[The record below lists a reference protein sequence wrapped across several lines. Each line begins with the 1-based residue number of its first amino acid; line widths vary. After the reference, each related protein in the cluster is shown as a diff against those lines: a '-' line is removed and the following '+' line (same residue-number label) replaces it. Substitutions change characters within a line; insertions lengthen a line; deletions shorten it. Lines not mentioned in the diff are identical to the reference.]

1 MVDRIYE
8 LVTRARSSV
17 DITSLLPATGR
28 YRTALIH
35 ALVYLDNIG
44 ARPDVRMLYGTPG
57 DGHLFRVLELRSPI
71 GANELADA
79 VLRGVTVEII
89 KSHGTPS
96 TVTGYNMVSAEN
108 TFDALGRTIE
118 RRAGSFNPLRPKGHY
133 IPEVCERVHLT
144 ALRASE
150 PAIRPSLS
158 PLHGKFIM
166 VDDASFYVG
175 SHNIYP
181 SNLAEYGNIVFSS
194 AASSVMLQNYWLP
207 AWSHSLLGLV
217 PCRLPLLGG

>member
-71 GANELADA
+71 GAHELADA
-79 VLRGVTVEII
+79 VLRGVTVE
-89 KSHGTPS
+89 
-96 TVTGYNMVSAEN
+96 N
-108 TFDALGRTIE
+108 TL
-118 RRAGSFNPLRPKGHY
+118 
-133 IPEVCERVHLT
+133 
-144 ALRASE
+144 
-150 PAIRPSLS
+150 
-158 PLHGKFIM
+158 
-166 VDDASFYVG
+166 
-175 SHNIYP
+175 
-181 SNLAEYGNIVFSS
+181 
-194 AASSVMLQNYWLP
+194 
-207 AWSHSLLGLV
+207 
-217 PCRLPLLGG
+217 